1 MGQTKQEQILDVAET
16 IVRSRGY
23 NAFSYAD
30 IAAEVGTSKASLH
43 HHFSTKSDLGLQLVT
58 RFTNNVL
65 QALEQIDTVHS
76 SALIKLREYARL
88 YEGAMEEN
96 QMCLCGMLAAEH
108 ETLSDAMQTAINDF
122 FDGHERWLEQVL
134 LKGRET
140 GELAFD
146 GEASVHAQAIVSS
159 FQGALLVAKSQR
171 SMRRMKLVSSHLVEN
186 YRATQP

>member
-1 MGQTKQEQILDVAET
+1 MGQSKQEQILDVAEA

-43 HHFSTKSDLGLQLVT
+43 HHFATKSALGLHLVT

-108 ETLSDAMQTAINDF
+108 ETLSEAMQVAINDF
-122 FDGHERWLEQVL
+122 FDGHESWLEQVL
-134 LKGRET
+134 ISGRES

-171 SMRRMKLVSSHLVEN
+171 SMERMKLVSSHLVEN
-186 YRATQP
+186 YRAK

>member
-1 MGQTKQEQILDVAET
+1 MGQSKQEQILDVAEA

-30 IAAEVGTSKASLH
+30 IAAEVGASKASLH
-43 HHFSTKSDLGLQLVT
+43 HHFATKSQLGLQLVT

-65 QALEQIDTVHS
+65 QVLGEIDELHS

-108 ETLSDAMQTAINDF
+108 ETLSEAMQVAINDF
-122 FDGHERWLEQVL
+122 FDGHERWLEQILVA
-134 LKGRET
+134 GRDN
-140 GELAFD
+140 GELAFN
-146 GEASVHAQAIVSS
+146 GEAKVHAQSIVSS

-171 SMRRMKLVSSHLVEN
+171 SMSRMNAVSSHLVES
-186 YRATQP
+186 YRAK

>member
-1 MGQTKQEQILDVAET
+1 MAET